1 MAMTDMTNEIHAEL
15 AFRCDT
21 KLGEGPC
28 WSYADGV
35 LYWIDLIGKRLY
47 RGNPQSGA
55 VDSKALPYRCARV
68 TLCTDG
74 RLLFSFTRGLAF
86 GTYES
91 DDYMP
96 FAASDLISPQERYN
110 DAACDSR
117 GRFWTGTY
125 DADIKAP
132 IGGIYRFEGE
142 QASREASG
150 IRLANGLRWSPDERS
165 MYFADS
171 RPGQLWAYEF
181 DVIDGRLG
189 ERRLLV
195 DYTDTGVKPDGLATD
210 TVGCVWIAEVHRS
223 RVARYTPQGE
233 LDCVVHVPTR
243 RPTSVSF
250 GGADR
255 KTLYITT
262 RNDGMSE
269 ADFATEPYAGCVFA
283 AASPIP
289 GLAEHPFRA

>member
-1 MAMTDMTNEIHAEL
+1 MTDMTNEIRAEL

-21 KLGEGPC
+21 KLGEGPV
-28 WSYADGV
+28 WSPAEGV
-35 LYWIDLIGKRLY
+35 LYWIDLIGKRLC
-47 RGNPQSGA
+47 RGNPQTGEVA
-55 VDSKALPYRCARV
+55 SKALPYRCARV

-91 DDYMP
+91 DDYTP
-96 FAASDLISPQERYN
+96 FAASGLISPQERYN

-125 DADIKAP
+125 DVDLESP
-132 IGGIYRFEGE
+132 IGGIYRFEGDR
-142 QASREASG
+142 ASREAGG
-150 IRLANGLRWSPDERS
+150 IRLANGLRWGPDERS

-171 RPGQLWAYEF
+171 RPGQLWVYDF
-181 DVIDGRLG
+181 DVNDGHVG

-210 TVGCVWIAEVHRS
+210 TDGCVWIAEVHRS